1 MSQLTNE
8 HSDNITSSD
17 SKMNKLS
24 GVLLFTGFLS
34 NLINSII
41 ENYDSIFKVLTVI
54 SLTFVCII
62 NVGKVISI
70 IVEKVKQIKNFFTK
84 SK

>member
-8 HSDNITSSD
+8 SSD
-17 SKMNKLS
+17 SPTNKAS
-24 GVLLFTGFLS
+24 AILLFIGFLS

-41 ENYDSIFKVLTVI
+41 ENYDSIFKVLTII

-70 IVEKVKQIKNFFTK
+70 AVEKTKQIKNFFTK